1 VGASTGSGAPGDDGT
16 VQSDSNIALQS
27 RQPRGHPTSKPN
39 PERVG
44 ACPDSTDSVSAYISR
59 LPSLPPGNLP
69 PNPMPT
75 AVCATHRA
83 RKRASPVSVPRW
95 APRAHRERR
104 TLAAEAQNIAPAG
117 LEASNLQRHCRYVL
131 GNGPATPGTILLA
144 SFSGLCT
151 YSRHCYCT
159 AATARRYV
167 RGANRRKQCGRPQEY
182 TRTSTRASA
191 LVRESTANSY
201 VSSCERNARSIATV
215 CTMCRTARPPG
226 GLLCDH
232 GLWHRLHLPP
242 RGTRVCISLGCR
254 SAERAELQLERR
266 RRCKRQLEHRAE
278 RRAVLGNH
286 LPAQSRRR
294 CGRGGPSPGADVAGG
309 ALSPGADVAAKSP
322 VPAQMWTG
330 GGPVGDHRRRCW
342 WWDDEGGEQ
351 PRGHGVRACS
361 EPNSA
366 VGACAVARR
375 RARSAPERRLDA
387 V

>member
-1 VGASTGSGAPGDDGT
+1 MET
-16 VQSDSNIALQS
+16 V
-27 RQPRGHPTSKPN
+27 
-39 PERVG
+39 
-44 ACPDSTDSVSAYISR
+44 C
-59 LPSLPPGNLP
+59 
-69 PNPMPT
+69 
-75 AVCATHRA
+75 
-83 RKRASPVSVPRW
+83 
-95 APRAHRERR
+95 
-104 TLAAEAQNIAPAG
+104 
-117 LEASNLQRHCRYVL
+117 
-131 GNGPATPGTILLA
+131 
-144 SFSGLCT
+144 
-151 YSRHCYCT
+151 
-159 AATARRYV
+159 
-167 RGANRRKQCGRPQEY
+167 RPQEY

-309 ALSPGADVAAKSP
+309 APSPGADVAAKSP
-322 VPAQMWTG
+322 VLAQMWTG
-330 GGPVGDHRRRCW
+330 GGPSVITDGAAGGGTTRAASSRVGTEYAPAVNPTVPSVRALWH
-342 WWDDEGGEQ
+342 GGE
-351 PRGHGVRACS
+351 PDLRRNGGWTRFNRYYRYYRAVPVS
-361 EPNSA
+361 TSA
-366 VGACAVARR
+366 LR
-375 RARSAPERRLDA
+375 
-387 V
+387 